1 MEKQNMKVLIIED
14 NKNPIIK
21 VIPNRLDTLRK
32 IVGNNHIEVV
42 KYKDILLVFDEDAY
56 KKLLPV
62 NREIDGLNIRG
73 IFVITGNDKKNQDFK
88 DLTEEQIEEYTKEFE
103 IEQEKEQEQE
113 LEQEGEE
120 ME

>member
-73 IFVITGNDKKNQDFK
+73 IFVITGNDKNPIVINGSSTTQPISFAALFNASDCSV
-88 DLTEEQIEEYTKEFE
+88 T
-103 IEQEKEQEQE
+103 
-113 LEQEGEE
+113 
-120 ME
+120 

>member
-73 IFVITGNDKKNQDFK
+73 IFVITGNDKKNLDFK
-88 DLTEEQIEEYTKEFE
+88 DLTEDQIREYTKEFE
-103 IEQEKEQEQE
+103 IEQEKEVVQ
-113 LEQEGEE
+113 EQEGEE